1 MDIDKHITHTSLQ
14 IGGCLF
20 PFTVLPLRNE
30 PTVGDDTKT
39 YVLVP
44 EASNAANFG
53 DFSLET
59 LANGLFFSGDF
70 GGDGGRVAGADS
82 SIGLLGIGGGVVG
95 EMLDKGALV
104 APMFRLICISKS
116 PTFTFSSAI
125 SVSSQTSN
133 TKASNPLGKVA
144 VCKGFFSN
152 ESSGVLLE
160 EASDLDALI
169 ASAVFAH
176 ETSVFF
182 PFVWEIKCF

>member
-1 MDIDKHITHTSLQ
+1 M
-14 IGGCLF
+14 
-20 PFTVLPLRNE
+20 
-30 PTVGDDTKT
+30 
-39 YVLVP
+39 VP

-116 PTFTFSSAI
+116 PTYDNIGQIRAWCHVQGHQAKTRQKLHNRSKI
-125 SVSSQTSN
+125 
-133 TKASNPLGKVA
+133 KVIRYN
-144 VCKGFFSN
+144 VVKKKKKKQSWQI
-152 ESSGVLLE
+152 
-160 EASDLDALI
+160 LI
-169 ASAVFAH
+169 
-176 ETSVFF
+176 
-182 PFVWEIKCF
+182 IKFGLQK